1 MWWSQLLGGTAL
13 QLAEAAAVK
22 DTVTLGMEDSR
33 CGAARVSMGA
43 ANANASIQLQLILP
57 I

>member
-1 MWWSQLLGGTAL
+1 MLGGTAL

-43 ANANASIQLQLILP
+43 ANANASSQLQLILP